1 MTEVFHV
8 AAMATS
14 ELSADRRS
22 EWSARTPT
30 REAAA
35 IESFVSGHCAPDL
48 IGVRDAFTQNFLE
61 RGEVGAAICVI
72 RHGEVVVDLCG
83 GWADPDHTQRW
94 TPDTLVNFYSAGKA
108 IVATLVLRLVQ
119 RGLFTLDTP
128 VADIWPEFAAG
139 GKHVVTVRQA
149 MCHEAAVPAIR
160 EALTDADLLDWS
172 TMTGALAATEPWWP
186 IGTRH
191 AYHTNTFGHLLGEL
205 VRRTTGSLP
214 GIELDRLAGEIGAD
228 VWIGVPEEHLDRCA
242 DVIWAQDNPVDL
254 GTIDLATLGDDQ
266 RMNVLAHFNPPG
278 YSSVGLV
285 NSVQWRTAQVPS
297 TNGHGSARGLARF
310 YAALL
315 EPERVLSV
323 ELLGQAAAVQSVG
336 PCSILG
342 DDVSF
347 GLGFTPTTPRR
358 PLGPNPGS
366 FGHFGTGGALG
377 FADPVSGIA
386 FGYVMNHV
394 IPRWQSTRN
403 RALIDRLYAGTTS

>member
-8 AAMATS
+8 AAVATS
-14 ELSADRRS
+14 ELPADRR
-22 EWSARTPT
+22 
-30 REAAA
+30 
-35 IESFVSGHCAPDL
+35 
-48 IGVRDAFTQNFLE
+48 
-61 RGEVGAAICVI
+61 
-72 RHGEVVVDLCG
+72 
-83 GWADPDHTQRW
+83 
-94 TPDTLVNFYSAGKA
+94 LVNFYSAGKA

-242 DVIWAQDNPVDL
+242 DVIW
-254 GTIDLATLGDDQ
+254 GRRTATAAPADSHGS
-266 RMNVLAHFNPPG
+266 MPPCSSQNASCRLSSSARRRQCSPWDRVR
-278 YSSVGLV
+278 SSV
-285 NSVQWRTAQVPS
+285 T
-297 TNGHGSARGLARF
+297 
-310 YAALL
+310 
-315 EPERVLSV
+315 
-323 ELLGQAAAVQSVG
+323 
-336 PCSILG
+336 
-342 DDVSF
+342 
-347 GLGFTPTTPRR
+347 
-358 PLGPNPGS
+358 
-366 FGHFGTGGALG
+366 
-377 FADPVSGIA
+377 
-386 FGYVMNHV
+386 M
-394 IPRWQSTRN
+394 
-403 RALIDRLYAGTTS
+403 